1 MNFIRTNIVGKIIC
15 LVFALHILNI
25 SVDSPDPDPEW
36 VSEDLSLNDMESVSE
51 IICEQILHIDNAFPE
66 QDDQD
71 NADHGAPAAFH
82 LSPILIVC
90 QPLLS
95 TIPVPTSFPIHVK
108 TDNFFYKQP
117 TLEIIS
123 PPPNV

>member
-15 LVFALHILNI
+15 FVFALHVLNI
-25 SVDSPDPDPEW
+25 SVDPPDPQPDW
-36 VSEDLSLNDMESVSE
+36 VPEDLSVNEMESISE

-82 LSPILIVC
+82 YTPLLIAY

-95 TIPVPTSFPIHVK
+95 VIPVPTSLPVNVK
-108 TDNFFYKQP
+108 INESFYKQP
-117 TLEIIS
+117 MREILS
-123 PPPNV
+123 PPPNA

>member
-1 MNFIRTNIVGKIIC
+1 MNFIRTTFFGKIIC
-15 LVFALHILNI
+15 FLFALHILNV
-25 SVDSPDPDPEW
+25 SVDPPDPEPEW
-36 VSEDLSLNDMESVSE
+36 VPEDLSVNEMESISE

-82 LSPILIVC
+82 LA
-90 QPLLS
+90 PLLVIHQPIMS
-95 TIPVPTSFPIHVK
+95 VIPVPNAFPIHVK
-108 TDNFFYKQP
+108 TNESFYKQP
-117 TLEIIS
+117 TMEILS

>member
-15 LVFALHILNI
+15 FLFALHVLNI
-25 SVDSPDPDPEW
+25 SVDPPDPDPEW
-36 VSEDLSLNDMESVSE
+36 VPEDLSVNEMESISE

-71 NADHGAPAAFH
+71 NTDHGAPAAFQIIP
-82 LSPILIVC
+82 LVNTC

-95 TIPVPTSFPIHVK
+95 VIPVPNSFPIHVK
-108 TDNFFYKQP
+108 TNESFYKQP
-117 TLEIIS
+117 TMEILS
-123 PPPNV
+123 PPPNA